1 MRKHMRMFLLLIAA
15 LVLSACGGG
24 ETSGD
29 PLGTDS
35 ITVKAEP
42 ATVGAGQES
51 VITAT
56 VARFNENPAIER
68 SVTFTFRTNNSGGTL
83 RAVNNRVDG
92 QNQARA
98 VYTAGWNAPG
108 AEISDTIQASL
119 PNGAGAV
126 VVITRAGNGIA
137 EITAEP
143 AEVEANQSSVVTVF
157 VSDSSDKP
165 ISGATVFFSIPV
177 ANSGSPALTAYSA
190 FTDGLGRATT
200 VYTPGIASPDQT
212 VSDTV
217 EARLSNGSS
226 RSVVI
231 TRTGEA
237 VEPVEPTEPL
247 AISVAAVPTSV
258 SAGGLSIITAT
269 LAGDNKSG
277 VRVAFSLPV
286 NNSGAT
292 LSSSTAVTD
301 GAGKAVVT
309 YQAGGNNPT
318 ADVQDTVRAVVGSI
332 SSTAAITRT
341 GSTTKTYSISLLGQT
356 LFSVLQG
363 ETISD
368 VLTATV
374 SDSSFNLVSGMTVT
388 FSIVS
393 GGGALTSATAF
404 TGGDG
409 KATVV
414 YSRTMTEPKGS
425 TNYSVLKA
433 RLPDGTETLL
443 TIAIYVSLL

>member
-56 VARFNENPAIER
+56 VARFNENPALER
-68 SVTFTFRTNNSGGTL
+68 SITFTFRTNNSGGTL

-126 VVITRAGNGIA
+126 VVITRSGNGIA
-137 EITAEP
+137 EMKAEP
-143 AEVEANQSSVVTVF
+143 SEVAANQSSVVTVF
-157 VSDSSDKP
+157 VTDSAITDVTATAGSNTKKP

-190 FTDGLGRATT
+190 VTDGLGKATT
-200 VYTPGIASPDQT
+200 VYTPGNASPDQT

-217 EARLSNGSS
+217 EARLANGSS

-231 TRTGEA
+231 TRKGTETGSGYSITVTA
-237 VEPVEPTEPL
+237 KPTLLLGNNGSSSVTATVTTSTGTPIGGVPVTF
-247 AISVAAVPTSV
+247 TV
-258 SAGGLSIITAT
+258 SGAAGGT
-269 LAGDNKSG
+269 
-277 VRVAFSLPV
+277 VAP
-286 NNSGAT
+286 A
-292 LSSSTAVTD
+292 TAVTD
-301 GAGKAVVT
+301 SSGNATTVYTGDSVSAAGSANAVTASITIGGGTYTAAVVIE
-309 YQAGGNNPT
+309 Y
-318 ADVQDTVRAVVGSI
+318 
-332 SSTAAITRT
+332 
-341 GSTTKTYSISLLGQT
+341 
-356 LFSVLQG
+356 
-363 ETISD
+363 
-368 VLTATV
+368 
-374 SDSSFNLVSGMTVT
+374 
-388 FSIVS
+388 
-393 GGGALTSATAF
+393 
-404 TGGDG
+404 
-409 KATVV
+409 
-414 YSRTMTEPKGS
+414 
-425 TNYSVLKA
+425 
-433 RLPDGTETLL
+433 
-443 TIAIYVSLL
+443 

>member
-56 VARFNENPAIER
+56 VARFNENPALER

-137 EITAEP
+137 EMKAEP
-143 AEVEANQSSVVTVF
+143 AELEANQSSVVTVF

-190 FTDGLGRATT
+190 VTDGLGKATT
-200 VYTPGIASPDQT
+200 VYAPGNASPDQT

-217 EARLSNGSS
+217 EARLANGSS

-231 TRTGEA
+231 TREGTETG
-237 VEPVEPTEPL
+237 
-247 AISVAAVPTSV
+247 SGYS
-258 SAGGLSIITAT
+258 ITAT
-269 LAGDNKSG
+269 AKPTLLLGNNGSSSVTATVTTSNGAPIGG
-277 VRVAFSLPV
+277 VPV
-286 NNSGAT
+286 TFTVSGAAGGT
-292 LSSSTAVTD
+292 VAPATAVTD
-301 GAGKAVVT
+301 SSGNATTVYTGDGVSATGSANAVTASITIGSSTYTAAVVIE
-309 YQAGGNNPT
+309 YP
-318 ADVQDTVRAVVGSI
+318 
-332 SSTAAITRT
+332 
-341 GSTTKTYSISLLGQT
+341 
-356 LFSVLQG
+356 
-363 ETISD
+363 
-368 VLTATV
+368 
-374 SDSSFNLVSGMTVT
+374 
-388 FSIVS
+388 
-393 GGGALTSATAF
+393 
-404 TGGDG
+404 
-409 KATVV
+409 
-414 YSRTMTEPKGS
+414 
-425 TNYSVLKA
+425 
-433 RLPDGTETLL
+433 
-443 TIAIYVSLL
+443 